1 MNNAPPRILIIYP
14 YPHIDTNPTMTF
26 FLESLA
32 KRRVQVDVLLE
43 NGGGLPSPEPTGN
56 GIYLEYLPSNFFSG
70 WTSLKGL
77 PKRITLKLL
86 RPRRYSDYSLGI
98 DPVVFALK
106 ARRYSAI
113 VGVDPTGISLA
124 DGLNR
129 WAKKPLVYI
138 SFEVLFA
145 EEVTSSDERALKHTE
160 RAACERT
167 SLVLIQD
174 EERAEVFCR
183 EMSFPRDKMVL
194 VPVAPRPQEVVK
206 SDYLRKTLGIPP
218 DKRIVLYCG
227 NLRAWASRDELAE
240 MVSYWPE
247 KYCLVIHTLSNI
259 DSSRIA
265 RYLDRLTETGKIYI
279 SSQLVAG
286 KDMASLVASADFGL
300 APYKPVPDHWMTSDN
315 LYYLGF
321 ASGKVS
327 FYAMC
332 GLPILARSLP
342 VFDREF
348 SRYECGKVYRRLAET
363 GQMLEEMD
371 RSYTHYSEGAR
382 RFYQER
388 LNPVEGMDRFCNK
401 LLDVARSR

>member
-1 MNNAPPRILIIYP
+1 M
-14 YPHIDTNPTMTF
+14 
-26 FLESLA
+26 
-32 KRRVQVDVLLE
+32 QVDVLLE
-43 NGGGLPSPEPTGN
+43 NGGGLASPEPTGN
-56 GIYLEYLPSNFFSG
+56 GIYVGYLPSNFFSQ
-70 WTSLKGL
+70 WTSLRGL
-77 PKRITLKLL
+77 PKRIALKLL

-98 DPVVFALK
+98 DPVVFGLLK
-106 ARRYSAI
+106 ARRYSAV
-113 VGVDPTGISLA
+113 VGVDPQGISSA
-124 DGLNR
+124 DALNR

-183 EMSFPRDKMVL
+183 EMSFPRDKLVL

-247 KYCLVIHTLSNI
+247 NYCLVIHSMSKI
-259 DSSRIA
+259 DNRRMA
-265 RYLDRLTETGKIYI
+265 QYLKRLTETGKIYI
-279 SSQLVAG
+279 YSQPVPSR
-286 KDMASLVASADFGL
+286 DMASLVASADFGL

-315 LYYLGF
+315 LYHLGF
-321 ASGKVS
+321 TSGKVS

-342 VFDREF
+342 VFEREF
-348 SRYECGKVYRRLAET
+348 AHYKCGKVYRRVAET
-363 GQMLEEMD
+363 GEMLQEMD
-371 RSYTHYSEGAR
+371 RDYAHYSAEAR
-382 RFYQER
+382 RFYQKR
-388 LNPVEGMDRFCNK
+388 LNPTEGMDRFCNNLMDLIGVGERVTSAVLK
-401 LLDVARSR
+401 AESRKQGAGSNVMSSFRRSLK